1 MKKTKEALRSQILK
15 KLKYY
20 RNSKGITL
28 FDNPNNKLKE
38 NIVLDSN
45 ELEVLLIKMNRS
57 TRIVV
62 TTKYIYIICKKTNT
76 KILGQEIDR
85 LDYMEFINGEKII
98 EGKSRI
104 RTIILRFKMNF
115 RIGKYRIVK
124 KNGSFIEL
132 AIYKTRFADCL
143 NECVKKLKFVG
154 NKYQAI

>member
-104 RTIILRFKMNF
+104 QTIILRFKMNF

-124 KNGSFIEL
+124 KNDSSIEL
-132 AIYKTRFADCL
+132 VIYRTRFADCL
-143 NECVKKLKFVG
+143 NECVKKLKFIG
-154 NKYQAI
+154 NKYEAI